1 MGRYGRDKQ
10 ELLDDY
16 QLELEKM
23 CRSCDEIISLEK
35 SEKYLIP
42 DTLIDRAEY
51 LKEEME
57 AEIEVIDIDKKSKD
71 GVPMFAI
78 ELATE
83 TEKGYFKGKYFKFI
97 KSVKGSVLD
106 RDSKT
111 HISKFR
117 HKKYMGMAII

>member
-1 MGRYGRDKQ
+1 MGRYGSDKQ

-16 QLELEKM
+16 KLELEKM
-23 CRSCDEIISLEK
+23 CMSCDKIISLEN

-51 LKEEME
+51 LKEEVG
-57 AEIEVIDIDKKSKD
+57 AAIEVIDIYKESRDEA
-71 GVPMFAI
+71 PMCAI

-83 TEKGYFKGKYFKFI
+83 TEKGYFKGKYFKLI

-106 RDSKT
+106 RASKT
-111 HISKFR
+111 HISNFTV
-117 HKKYMGMAII
+117 I

>member
-1 MGRYGRDKQ
+1 MKGYKMGRYGRDKQ

-16 QLELEKM
+16 KLELEKM
-23 CRSCDEIISLEK
+23 CMLCDKIIYLEK

-51 LKEEME
+51 LKEEIE
-57 AEIEVIDIDKKSKD
+57 AEIEVIDIYKKSRD
-71 GVPMFAI
+71 EVTMCSI

-83 TEKGYFKGKYFKFI
+83 TKEGYFNEKCFKLI
-97 KSVKGSVLD
+97 KSVRGSVLD

-111 HISKFR
+111 HIYNFTV
-117 HKKYMGMAII
+117 I